1 MIEIDLG
8 VRRRNRAR
16 GGVNSDMVGVTVDRE
31 LPREEEEEEGEEG
44 DVNDEE
50 EVDSSQEEGEYQVD
64 EVDGERIVSADSL
77 QGLAEERLAAP
88 PWQAM
93 PPNLLGGEDALEEG
107 GGGEPNDYRVPPPE
121 GGRPQP
127 PQVPFP
133 QTLPWVDRKLNHCYQ
148 NAGGERGYENQHSG
162 SWSSSCRAESWP
174 RGSGEGRIS
183 HHRAPARWCWSS
195 RKGKSSLLWKSGSTQ
210 SGSTENTKVGNSR
223 VLQLT
228 LRLA

>member
-31 LPREEEEEEGEEG
+31 LPREEEEEEEGEEG

-77 QGLAEERLAAP
+77 EGLAEERLAAP

-93 PPNLLGGEDALEEG
+93 PPNLLDVRLGGDDTLGEG

-121 GGRPQP
+121 GGRPPP
-127 PQVPFP
+127 PQVPLP
-133 QTLPWVDRKLNHCYQ
+133 LTLSWVDRKISQYIKMQVERAGMRINIVGAGPAVAGQ
-148 NAGGERGYENQHSG
+148 NAGQGAQERGGYLIIGPQRGGAGARGRGRVLYFG
-162 SWSSSCRAESWP
+162 SPGA
-174 RGSGEGRIS
+174 
-183 HHRAPARWCWSS
+183 HRAGQQRIP
-195 RKGKSSLLWKSGSTQ
+195 
-210 SGSTENTKVGNSR
+210 
-223 VLQLT
+223 
-228 LRLA
+228 RLATVMCSS